1 MGLIAEWLIN
11 KLIERLIES
20 LIKSLTNNVCCQ
32 GKHWKFT
39 FLLLSLVFYWLNL

>member
-32 GKHWKFT
+32 GKH
-39 FLLLSLVFYWLNL
+39 